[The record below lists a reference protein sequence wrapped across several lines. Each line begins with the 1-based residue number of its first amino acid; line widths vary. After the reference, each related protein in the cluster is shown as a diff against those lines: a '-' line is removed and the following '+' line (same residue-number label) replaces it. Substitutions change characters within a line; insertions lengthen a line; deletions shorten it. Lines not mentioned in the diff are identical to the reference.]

1 MDKFIG
7 IIEQKI
13 MPVANR
19 IGTQR
24 HMTAIRKGIIA
35 HYATDDRRLIFYDFT
50 EYPD

>member
-1 MDKFIG
+1 MDKFVG
-7 IIEQKI
+7 LIEQKI

-35 HYATDDRRLIFYDFT
+35 TMPLTIVGSFLRYC
-50 EYPD
+50 